1 MLYNSSEGNGE
12 TLLLS
17 RLMSSCKVG
26 FGEELT
32 MSLSWHAC
40 RFVLEALSRHAL
52 ACYVWRNLQEMTE
65 ATLHQEI
72 WLYYFERSR
81 CHRRSVVR

>member
-1 MLYNSSEGNGE
+1 MLYNSSEENGE

-17 RLMSSCKVG
+17 RLMSRCKVG

-40 RFVLEALSRHAL
+40 RFVLEALSRHVL
-52 ACYVWRNLQEMTE
+52 ECYVWRSLQEMTVV
-65 ATLHQEI
+65 TLHQ
-72 WLYYFERSR
+72 
-81 CHRRSVVR
+81 